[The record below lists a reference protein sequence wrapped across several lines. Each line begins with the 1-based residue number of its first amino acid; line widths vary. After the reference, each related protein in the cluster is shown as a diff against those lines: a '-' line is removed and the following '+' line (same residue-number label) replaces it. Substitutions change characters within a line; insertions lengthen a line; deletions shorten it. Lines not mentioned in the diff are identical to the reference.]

1 MSAALAQLQ
10 SGDDPPGPKFAGI
23 LGSAMDDKVIV
34 DLLGQVG
41 NLFTSSLELKET
53 IDFMLKAAADLV
65 DCDAAT
71 VFLMDE
77 DGLGLSAIATF
88 PFTDNLGQVARFEL
102 GEGIVGWA
110 AQRRKLVSVADAT
123 KDRRFKTLGLAYA
136 PRSCLVMPLESPQR
150 LVGAL
155 TLARREV
162 QPFTSIEQA
171 LMRIIASQAA
181 ISIDNARLY
190 TAQRAQLGEIAT
202 QKREVEIAN
211 AQIAEISRLKSEFL
225 ANMSH
230 ELRTPL
236 NAILGFSEILKD
248 NLVDLTP
255 QQRQE
260 CLQNIHA
267 SGKHLLELVNDV
279 LDLSKIEAGRMELS
293 YDRFGVQDAV
303 KEVHNVIRSLSE
315 RRDIDLSID
324 VVPTHLEIRAD
335 KSKFKQVLYN
345 LLSNAIKF
353 TPQGGKVWVS
363 ARADAEDLLVDV
375 GDTGVGIPLEHQTR
389 IFDEFYQLEH
399 ASTRQVEG
407 TGLGLS
413 LTRRLVELHGG
424 SISLVSDPGRGS
436 VFTFRLPLTG
446 IEILNGHRHNRI
458 LLVEDNA
465 SNRDL
470 AKMVLLG
477 SGFDVD
483 IAVDGEEGL
492 HKVRSKVYDLVLMDV
507 ELPGMDG
514 LTLTRMLKADP
525 KTAGVPVV
533 ALTANAMKG
542 NEQEALAAGCS
553 GYITKPIEVA
563 NFVKRISTF
572 IEVPV

>member
-363 ARADAEDLLVDV
+363 ARAEAEDLLVDV

-413 LTRRLVELHGG
+413 LTRG
-424 SISLVSDPGRGS
+424 SSSC
-436 VFTFRLPLTG
+436 
-446 IEILNGHRHNRI
+446 
-458 LLVEDNA
+458 
-465 SNRDL
+465 
-470 AKMVLLG
+470 
-477 SGFDVD
+477 
-483 IAVDGEEGL
+483 
-492 HKVRSKVYDLVLMDV
+492 
-507 ELPGMDG
+507 
-514 LTLTRMLKADP
+514 
-525 KTAGVPVV
+525 TAGASRSSATP
-533 ALTANAMKG
+533 
-542 NEQEALAAGCS
+542 AGDRCSRS
-553 GYITKPIEVA
+553 GYL
-563 NFVKRISTF
+563 
-572 IEVPV
+572 

>member
-1 MSAALAQLQ
+1 
-10 SGDDPPGPKFAGI
+10 
-23 LGSAMDDKVIV
+23 MDDKVIV

-53 IDFMLKAAADLV
+53 IDFMLKAASDLV
-65 DCDAAT
+65 ECDAAT
-71 VFLMDE
+71 VFLLEE
-77 DGLGLSAIATF
+77 DGTALSAIATF
-88 PFTDNLGQVARFEL
+88 PFTESLGQVARFEL

-110 AQRRKLVSVADAT
+110 AQRRKVVSVADAT
-123 KDRRFKTLGLAYA
+123 KDRRFKSLDLAYA

-150 LVGAL
+150 LVGAMML
-155 TLARREV
+155 TRREV
-162 QPFTSIEQA
+162 QPFTTIEQA
-171 LMRIIASQAA
+171 LMQIIASQAA

-190 TAQRAQLGEIAT
+190 AAQQRQLAEIAS

-248 NLVDLTP
+248 NLVDLTAE
-255 QQRQE
+255 QRQE
-260 CLQNIHA
+260 CLENIHT

-293 YDRFGVQDAV
+293 YDRFGVLSAV

-315 RRDIDLSID
+315 RRDIDLSIK
-324 VVPTHLEIRAD
+324 VVPEDLSVRAD

-353 TPQGGKVWVS
+353 TAQGGKVWVS
-363 ARADAEDLLVDV
+363 GHAERDDLVVTV
-375 GDTGVGIPLEHQTR
+375 GDTGVGIPAEHHAR
-389 IFDEFYQLEH
+389 IFDEFYQLDT
-399 ASTRQVEG
+399 ATTRQVEG

-424 SISLVSDPGRGS
+424 GIGLKSEPGKGS
-436 VFTFRLPLTG
+436 EFTFNLPLAGLEAT
-446 IEILNGHRHNRI
+446 NGDRHNRI

-465 SNRDL
+465 SNREL
-470 AKMVLLG
+470 AKMVLVG
-477 SGFDVD
+477 KGFHVD
-483 IAVDGEEGL
+483 IATDGDEGL
-492 HKVRSKVYDLVLMDV
+492 HKARSQVYDLVLMDI
-507 ELPGMDG
+507 ELPGKDG
-514 LTLTRMLKADP
+514 LTVTRMLRSDP
-525 KTAGVPVV
+525 KTASVPIV

-542 NEQEALAAGCS
+542 NEQEALAAGCT
-553 GYITKPIEVA
+553 GYISKPIEVA
-563 NFVKRISTF
+563 NFVQRISTYLDND
-572 IEVPV
+572 EQ

>member
-1 MSAALAQLQ
+1 
-10 SGDDPPGPKFAGI
+10 
-23 LGSAMDDKVIV
+23 MDDKVIV

-53 IDFMLKAAADLV
+53 IDFMLKAASDLV
-65 DCDAAT
+65 ECDAAT
-71 VFLMDE
+71 VFLLDD
-77 DGLGLSAIATF
+77 DGAGLSAIATF
-88 PFTDNLGQVARFEL
+88 PFSESLGQVAHFKL

-110 AQRRKLVSVADAT
+110 AQRRKIVSVADAT
-123 KDRRFKTLGLAYA
+123 RDRRFKTLDMAYA

-150 LVGAL
+150 VVGAL

-162 QPFTSIEQA
+162 QPFTNIEQA
-171 LMRIIASQAA
+171 LMQIIASQAA
-181 ISIDNARLY
+181 ISIDNARLHA
-190 TAQRAQLGEIAT
+190 AQQRQLAEIAA

-255 QQRQE
+255 EQRQE
-260 CLQNIHA
+260 CLENIHT

-293 YDRFGVQDAV
+293 YDRFGVLSAV

-315 RRDIDLSID
+315 RRDIDLSIEVTPD
-324 VVPTHLEIRAD
+324 DLEVRAD

-353 TPQGGKVWVS
+353 TAQGGRVWVR
-363 ARADAEDLLVDV
+363 ARQVRDDVIVDV
-375 GDTGVGIPLEHQTR
+375 GDTGVGIPKEHHAR
-389 IFDEFYQLEH
+389 IFDEFYQLDN
-399 ASTRQVEG
+399 AATRQVEG

-424 SISLVSDPGRGS
+424 TIGLQSEPGKGSI
-436 VFTFRLPLTG
+436 FTFRLPIAG
-446 IEILNGHRHNRI
+446 IEAVNGHRHNRV
-458 LLVEDNA
+458 LLIEDNA
-465 SNRDL
+465 SSREL
-470 AKMVLLG
+470 AKLVLTG
-477 SGFDVD
+477 KGFDVD
-483 IAVDGEEGL
+483 VALDGDEGL
-492 HKVRSKVYDLVLMDV
+492 HKARSKPYDLVLMDI

-514 LTLTRMLKADP
+514 LTVTRMLRSDP
-525 KTAGVPVV
+525 KTSAIPIV

-553 GYITKPIEVA
+553 GYISKPIEVA
-563 NFVKRISTF
+563 NFVQRISTYL
-572 IEVPV
+572 EAPQ

>member
-1 MSAALAQLQ
+1 MSTALDRLQLPD
-10 SGDDPPGPKFAGI
+10 SPLAPKFAGI

-71 VFLMDE
+71 VFLLDE
-77 DGLGLSAIATF
+77 DGRALSAIATY

-202 QKREVEIAN
+202 QKREVEVAN

-279 LDLSKIEAGRMELS
+279 LDLSKIEAGRMELA

-324 VVPTHLEIRAD
+324 VVPTPPGDPRGQE
-335 KSKFKQVLYN
+335 QVQAGPVQPAEQRHQVHPAGRQGLGVG
-345 LLSNAIKF
+345 SGRQRGPDRRRRRHRRRHSRR
-353 TPQGGKVWVS
+353 TPQAHLRRVLPARPRDHPSGRGHR
-363 ARADAEDLLVDV
+363 ARAS
-375 GDTGVGIPLEHQTR
+375 R
-389 IFDEFYQLEH
+389 
-399 ASTRQVEG
+399 
-407 TGLGLS
+407 
-413 LTRRLVELHGG
+413 
-424 SISLVSDPGRGS
+424 
-436 VFTFRLPLTG
+436 
-446 IEILNGHRHNRI
+446 
-458 LLVEDNA
+458 
-465 SNRDL
+465 
-470 AKMVLLG
+470 
-477 SGFDVD
+477 
-483 IAVDGEEGL
+483 
-492 HKVRSKVYDLVLMDV
+492 
-507 ELPGMDG
+507 
-514 LTLTRMLKADP
+514 
-525 KTAGVPVV
+525 
-533 ALTANAMKG
+533 
-542 NEQEALAAGCS
+542 
-553 GYITKPIEVA
+553 
-563 NFVKRISTF
+563 
-572 IEVPV
+572 